1 MEFSCPHAESA
12 SMAIAIQL
20 VMVRRR
26 ACSIALYPF
35 RGGGHKLVIG
45 DGCVIRN
52 CNFILED
59 RECGI
64 TIGHGT
70 TVEGADFSAGDDST
84 SIEVGA
90 DCMFSRGI
98 DIRTC
103 DAHSIVQIDNG
114 ARINNSKS
122 VHIGDHCWVAAD
134 VKILKGVVIESD
146 SVIAAGAIVT
156 HSVSR
161 GCVVA
166 GVPAHVIKSGVT
178 WSRERV

>member
-1 MEFSCPHAESA
+1 MLNCTIS
-12 SMAIAIQL
+12 IQ
-20 VMVRRR
+20 
-26 ACSIALYPF
+26 
-35 RGGGHKLVIG
+35 GEGHKLIIG

-70 TVEGADFSAGDDST
+70 TVEGAVFSAGDDST
-84 SIEVGA
+84 SIDVGS

-103 DAHSIVQIDNG
+103 DGHSILQIDNG

-178 WSRERV
+178 WYRERV